1 MESVTTP
8 PNGPDQ
14 RNPLEDKERRE
25 HCLQNEPDRVQ
36 EDKNYGTFLVG
47 LENLALK
54 KLALLSAAARIKEQ
68 SSEFGQWIWKY

>member
-47 LENLALK
+47 LENLALIFNLETEVEPK
-54 KLALLSAAARIKEQ
+54 EDESLLYLEPIR
-68 SSEFGQWIWKY
+68 KY